1 MVKNLVFRGGGV
13 KGVAY
18 CGSLLELEDRGIL
31 KNLERTAGTSA
42 GAIAACLVSLR
53 FTAKEI
59 FDITTACDFASFE
72 DSTFVSDLETLNKYG
87 FYKGQKFLEWIRS
100 IISKKI
106 DTYNDATFADFK
118 HCKFIDLHVFAT
130 NLNTNSLTEFSFE
143 TTPNISVAEAI
154 RCSMSIPLFFEASQ
168 LNGQMY
174 VDGGLILNYAIET
187 FDINTINESTLGLYI
202 GVTTDKGIDSGL
214 KFGEPKKYA
223 VALIETLLKAQD
235 EALYKSPDNMRRTIF
250 INPCNISATNFKLT
264 TDDKITLFKA
274 GQEAVVKYFESH

>member
-1 MVKNLVFRGGGV
+1 M
-13 KGVAY
+13 
-18 CGSLLELEDRGIL
+18 S
-31 KNLERTAGTSA
+31 
-42 GAIAACLVSLR
+42 
-53 FTAKEI
+53 
-59 FDITTACDFASFE
+59 DI
-72 DSTFVSDLETLNKYG
+72 ETLDKYG
-87 FYKGQKFLEWIRS
+87 FYKGQKFLDWIGN
-100 IISKKI
+100 IIFKRTNA
-106 DTYNDATFADFK
+106 TYATFKHFK
-118 HCKFIDLHVFAT
+118 DAGYIDLYIFAT

-143 TTPNISVAEAI
+143 TTPDVQVADAI
-154 RCSMSIPLFFEASQ
+154 RCSMSIPGFFEAYK
-168 LNGQMY
+168 LNNQIY
-174 VDGGLILNYAIET
+174 VDGGVLYNYPLT
-187 FDINTINESTLGLYI
+187 CFDKNGINEETLGLYI

>member
-1 MVKNLVFRGGGV
+1 MIKNICFRGAGV
-13 KGVAY
+13 KGIAY
-18 CGSLLELEDRGIL
+18 SGAILELEKSGIL
-31 KNLERTAGTSA
+31 KNIEKVAGTSA
-42 GAIAACLVSLR
+42 GSIAACLVALK

-72 DSTFVSDLETLNKYG
+72 DISFMSDIETLDKYG
-87 FYKGQKFLEWIRS
+87 FYKGQKFLDWIGN
-100 IISKKI
+100 IIFKRTNA
-106 DTYNDATFADFK
+106 TYATFKHFK
-118 HCKFIDLHVFAT
+118 DAGYIDLYIFAT

-143 TTPNISVAEAI
+143 TTPDVQVADAI
-154 RCSMSIPLFFEASQ
+154 RCSMSIPGFFEAYK
-168 LNGQMY
+168 LNNQIY
-174 VDGGLILNYAIET
+174 VDGGVLYNYPLT
-187 FDINTINESTLGLYI
+187 CFDKNGINEETLGLYI

-214 KFGEPKKYA
+214 KFGEPKKYT